1 MSNIFNDSMFSQDRR
16 EKKER
21 RSKEKES
28 ANVFY
33 RRYIV
38 ARIYV
43 VMAMISTIII
53 SIFEPES
60 MYYTQLLNN
69 GYEGIFVLCV
79 FSFFTFLCVI
89 DLVINDFMPNKYKFM
104 ILYDNRHIIYMAI
117 ALCAYGLS
125 AAVILTDH
133 SSIVLIRVWLDG
145 FIAATVAVLDI
156 FARHGKGIA
165 WESGK

>member
-1 MSNIFNDSMFSQDRR
+1 MFSQERR

-28 ANVFY
+28 ANILY
-33 RRYIV
+33 RRYVV

-43 VMAMISTIII
+43 IMAMITTILI
-53 SIFEPES
+53 SIFEPNS
-60 MYYTQLLNN
+60 IYYTQLLKN
-69 GYEGIFVLCV
+69 GYEGIAVLCI
-79 FSFFTFLCVI
+79 FSFFTLLSLF
-89 DLVINDFMPNKYKFM
+89 DLVINDFMPNKYKLM
-104 ILYDNRHIIYMAI
+104 ILYDNRHLVFMSI

-125 AAVILTDH
+125 AAIILTDH

-145 FIAATVAVLDI
+145 FIAAVVAVLDI